1 MSGFLTA
8 TEVLNA
14 SILRIL
20 ASSGV
25 AVNSG
30 FMVETVAGAK
40 LRSHY
45 RVNKEWLTTKIFLWQ
60 DKLSTELRFRTL
72 IFCNFHA
79 QNQKM
84 PV

>member
-30 FMVETVAGAK
+30 FMVDTVAGAK
-40 LRSHY
+40 KESLSGKQSVVHY
-45 RVNKEWLTTKIFLWQ
+45 QDIFMA
-60 DKLSTELRFRTL
+60 R
-72 IFCNFHA
+72 
-79 QNQKM
+79 
-84 PV
+84 